1 MRRQSLNSK
10 KEPTED
16 VFFSRLFCI
25 GKSDVRLGDKE
36 TIDFETA
43 GTDGRYQTSE
53 VRLREDTLVRNL
65 KSKVFK
71 SY

>member
-1 MRRQSLNSK
+1 MRLRERMREIRYQ
-10 KEPTED
+10 T
-16 VFFSRLFCI
+16 
-25 GKSDVRLGDKE
+25 SDVRLRDKE
-36 TIDFETA
+36 TIDFETVA
-43 GTDGRYQTSE
+43 NEWENIRGLRSE

>member
-16 VFFSRLFCI
+16 VFFSRLFGI
-25 GKSDVRLGDKE
+25 EKSDVRLGDKE
-36 TIDFETA
+36 TIDLETVA
-43 GTDGRYQTSE
+43 NEWETSE
-53 VRLREDTLVRNL
+53 VRLGEDTLVRNL
-65 KSKVFK
+65 KSEVFK